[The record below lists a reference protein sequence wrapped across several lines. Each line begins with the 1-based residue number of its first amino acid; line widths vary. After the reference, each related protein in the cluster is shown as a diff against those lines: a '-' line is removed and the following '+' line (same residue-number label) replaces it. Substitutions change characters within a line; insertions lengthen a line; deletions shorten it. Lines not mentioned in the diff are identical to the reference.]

1 MSTSTLVCALRA
13 IDAFSSMRKRLLL
26 NYPHNLTV
34 LMSPT
39 PEVALSQASLLLFDH
54 EIILDRQVSF
64 TVCLF
69 KPRVWNHALAKIIC
83 KLQQSGL
90 TMMGLQVVTQDKS
103 DATSHL
109 LAESEQYLRSGS
121 LALCLRGEN
130 AVKRLLDV
138 LRHENASLWL
148 TCYGSRSYQ
157 QAIKDVKALFPE
169 GLCCTETST
178 MRQEQGP

>member
-1 MSTSTLVCALRA
+1 MLFKYWYCLRYFRA
-13 IDAFSSMRKRLLL
+13 S
-26 NYPHNLTV
+26 V
-34 LMSPT
+34 LF
-39 PEVALSQASLLLFDH
+39 LS
-54 EIILDRQVSF
+54 DRQVSF

-90 TMMGLQVVTQDKS
+90 RVVTQDKS

-138 LRHENASLWL
+138 LRHEDASLWL
-148 TCYGSRSYQ
+148 TCYG
-157 QAIKDVKALFPE
+157 
-169 GLCCTETST
+169 TT
-178 MRQEQGP
+178 